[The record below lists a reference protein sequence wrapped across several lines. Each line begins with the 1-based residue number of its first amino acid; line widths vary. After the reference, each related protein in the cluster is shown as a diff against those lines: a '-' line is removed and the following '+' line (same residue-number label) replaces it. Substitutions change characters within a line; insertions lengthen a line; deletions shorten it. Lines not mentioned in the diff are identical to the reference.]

1 MNRANLNAKNNLGLQ
16 NFKPR
21 SAAAMEML
29 QVGRPMSGATE
40 ARLILE
46 PRFEIFW
53 IEVHALSEKNRQNF
67 VQGRK
72 FWPFGPSSNPIPRKS

>member
-21 SAAAMEML
+21 SIAAVEML

-46 PRFEIFW
+46 PRFEIF
-53 IEVHALSEKNRQNF
+53 
-67 VQGRK
+67 
-72 FWPFGPSSNPIPRKS
+72 